1 MHIKCI
7 KLTKKHTLLILFPIF
22 KIFGKIIEKQLELIN
37 IFALSYYMSIGHIL
51 CILFWLSRIKL
62 NKRKNPS
69 SYINRT
75 ESLKTIINKDDEE
88 EIKQQKR
95 GLSEVEIY
103 VKEANKKGRIKA
115 FKELL
120 FCIIFGICFLIAT
133 ILHIFFFIKITE
145 GKKEIVF
152 FSLILRLILIVFLS
166 HFTIKNTNHLLIHKI
181 ISLLFIIFIT
191 IIYVSFILLSDSFNI
206 DEKFLF
212 LILSEILYSLFYIG
226 GKNYIHFTY
235 KTPFKMIFFV
245 GIVCFVLLSII
256 QIIFRYSGKSSY
268 LWEYCIIYLKG
279 NNKYDDEIYID
290 ILSYFKNINIKYY
303 LIPLFIIFILIN
315 NYFEWQIIFFFSVT
329 HYASSNILYIA
340 ILPFLYGEF
349 RTLKDIIFYVY
360 YLLIVFFLLV
370 FNEFIILFCCS
381 LEKQTAHEK
390 EKKREEYLS
399 QSERNSNGSEV
410 NDDDVNDNS
419 NNDISNINIESEI
432 IYSGL

>member
-1 MHIKCI
+1 MHIKCT

-22 KIFGKIIEKQLELIN
+22 KIFGKIIEKHLELIN

-69 SYINRT
+69 FFVNRT
-75 ESLKTIINKDDEE
+75 ESLRTIINKDDEE

-133 ILHIFFFIKITE
+133 ILHTFFFIKITDS
-145 GKKEIVF
+145 KKEVVF
-152 FSLILRLILIVFLS
+152 FSLILRLILIILVS
-166 HFTIKNTNHLLIHKI
+166 QFTIKNSNNLLKHKI
-181 ISLLFIIFIT
+181 ISLLFIIFMT
-191 IIYVSFILLSDSFNI
+191 IIYVSFILLSDSYNIHI

-212 LILSEILYSLFYIG
+212 LLFSEILYSLFYICG
-226 GKNYIHFTY
+226 QYYIHFTY
-235 KTPFKMIFFV
+235 KTPFKMMFFI
-245 GIVCFVLLSII
+245 GIICFALLSIL
-256 QIIFRYSGKSSY
+256 QIIFRYSEKSSY
-268 LWEYCIIYLKG
+268 LWKYCLFYLKDI
-279 NNKYDDEIYID
+279 NKYDDDEIYID
-290 ILSYFKNINIKYY
+290 ILYYFEKLSAKKY
-303 LIPLFIIFILIN
+303 LIPFFIIFILIN

-329 HYASSNILYIA
+329 HYASSNILYAA
-340 ILPFLYGEF
+340 ILPFLYAEF
-349 RTLKDIIFYVY
+349 NTLKNITFYIY

-381 LEKQTAHEK
+381 LEKHTAHEK
-390 EKKREEYLS
+390 EKKEVEYLS
-399 QSERNSNGSEV
+399 ESEGSEV
-410 NDDDVNDNS
+410 NDEDVDNS

-432 IYSGL
+432 IYN